1 MKRKQK
7 GQRAVRECISTF
19 FSGEQYLIGDVEKS
33 HQFATER
40 DLFGLGDLIV
50 LDKYENRII
59 LVQVTCNRPHRHI
72 DYINFY
78 REWCTTG
85 IEVEQYVRYDRKGW
99 KKFIYSHNGKKCE
112 EFPKQK

>member
-19 FSGEQYLIGDVEKS
+19 FSGEQYLICDVEKS